1 MTMLKSFEDWRF
13 AATAL
18 VLVAGSAWGV
28 SRALS
33 LRDAQIARLMDV
45 LDAAVAGNAVSEGVL
60 QEARQR

>member
-1 MTMLKSFEDWRF
+1 MRRSFEDWRF

-33 LRDAQIARLMDV
+33 LRNAQIARLIDV
-45 LDAAVAGNAVSEGVL
+45 LDAAVAGGAVSQGAL